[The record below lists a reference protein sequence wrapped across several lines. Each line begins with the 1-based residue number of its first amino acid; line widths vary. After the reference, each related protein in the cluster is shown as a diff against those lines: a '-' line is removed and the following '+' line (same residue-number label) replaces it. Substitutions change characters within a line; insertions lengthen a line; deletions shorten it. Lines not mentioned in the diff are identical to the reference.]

1 MKKIVCILVFITGF
15 TTIGQELESSTKKG
29 NSQREKLT
37 VEQRVELQTKRLTLD
52 LDLTTKQQ
60 TELKKVLV
68 SQAQKREKKQ
78 NELKEKRAENKSLS
92 ADEKFELQ
100 NEMLDNQ
107 IAFKAEM
114 KKILTPEQFTKWESK
129 MAQNK
134 EKMKSRPKN
143 QKRENQFR
151 K

>member
-1 MKKIVCILVFITGF
+1 MKKIVFILVFITGF
-15 TTIGQELESSTKKG
+15 TTIGQELESITKKG

-37 VEQRVELQTKRLTLD
+37 AEQRVELQTKRMTLELD
-52 LDLTTKQQ
+52 LNSKQQ
-60 TELKKVLV
+60 TELKKVLLT
-68 SQAQKREKKQ
+68 QAKKREEKQ
-78 NELKEKRAENKSLS
+78 NELKEKRAENKALS

-143 QKRENQFR
+143 MKRDNRSR

>member
-15 TTIGQELESSTKKG
+15 TTIGQELESNTKKG

-37 VEQRVELQTKRLTLD
+37 VEQRVALQTKRLTLD